1 MLSGLLDRL
10 CYFRPVFLSPAG
22 FTQISLTMIKACIFD
37 LDGVIVD
44 TAKYHFQAWR
54 RLANELGFDFSEK
67 ENEKLKGVGRMESL
81 ELILSWGGVEKT
93 QAEKEALA
101 ARKNEW
107 YVELIEHMT
116 PDEILPGVLP
126 FLQELKRKGIGI
138 ALGSASKN
146 ASTILSRIGLDGFF
160 DAVIDG
166 NSTTRSKPNPEV
178 FLLGAHALGVEPN
191 EAVVF
196 EDAEK
201 GIEAALNGGF
211 WTVGVGDPS
220 ILKRAHLVIPGFDGF
235 TFQQLISRLA
245 TFMANNGSAK

>member
-1 MLSGLLDRL
+1 
-10 CYFRPVFLSPAG
+10 
-22 FTQISLTMIKACIFD
+22 MIKACIFD

-81 ELILSWGGVEKT
+81 DLILSWGGVQKD
-93 QAEKEALA
+93 QKEKEALA
-101 ARKNEW
+101 ARKNQW

-116 PDEILPGVLP
+116 PAEILPGVLP
-126 FLQELKRKGIGI
+126 FLKDLKNRGIKV

-146 ASTILSRIGLDGFF
+146 ARTILRRIELDHVF
-160 DAVIDG
+160 DAIIDG
-166 NSTTRSKPNPEV
+166 NATTRSKPDPEV
-178 FLLGAHALGVEPN
+178 FLLGAQSLGVEPK
-191 EAVVF
+191 ETVVF

-211 WTVGVGDPS
+211 WTVGVGDPTV
-220 ILKRAHLVIPGFDGF
+220 LGHAHIVIPGFQGF
-235 TFQQLISRLA
+235 TFEELEKRLA
-245 TFMANNGSAK
+245 PYLAGDA